1 MPQNLDK
8 NLGFLLHD
16 VARLLRKRF
25 DQRARALG
33 LSRAQWSVL
42 AHLARHDGIKQS
54 ALAEILEIEP
64 ITLVRLVD
72 RLEAAGWVERRP
84 HESDRRVKLLQLTA
98 KAHPLLEELWRI
110 GAATRE
116 EAMTGLTTEMRE
128 RLIETLL
135 TIKKNLLTTGT
146 AQAAPRTSHA

>member
-84 HESDRRVKLLQLTA
+84 HGSDRRVKLLHLTA

-110 GAATRE
+110 GATTRE
-116 EAMTGLTTEMRE
+116 EAMAGLTADMRE

-135 TIKKNLLTTGT
+135 TIKKNLLTTGA